1 MLTEYPQG
9 TFTQWVADNVDHNVA
24 TLSGEGT
31 FHGMGI
37 IAISTSKD
45 KIHLVKTSYSIS
57 RQQRLKVSEFL
68 NDEGVSITQYVSPP
82 EKGLASMI
90 YKPILQLQ
98 TPHTL
103 PSELCSDLLW
113 HSGWIFSKA
122 KPRPNWSGF
131 MQHLFSDD
139 QNSTPR
145 SEVLFLP
152 IIDLNPSDETCIYST
167 LIYVE
172 SQTAKLNVPTPCITF
187 DQPLWLKAIEIIT
200 AKSMNIVC
208 RLGAFIR

>member
-1 MLTEYPQG
+1 MFSLGVELDHVFGSKWLISELSWLGFSISYDEVNRYKQFVIQCEGLENLLTEYPQG

-31 FHGMGI
+31 FHGIGI

-45 KIHLVKTSYSIS
+45 KMHLVKISHSIS
-57 RQQRLKVSEFL
+57 RQQHLKVSEFL
-68 NDEGVSITQYVSPP
+68 NDKGVSITQYLSPP

-122 KPRPNWSGF
+122 KPRPN
-131 MQHLFSDD
+131 
-139 QNSTPR
+139 
-145 SEVLFLP
+145 
-152 IIDLNPSDETCIYST
+152 
-167 LIYVE
+167 
-172 SQTAKLNVPTPCITF
+172 
-187 DQPLWLKAIEIIT
+187 
-200 AKSMNIVC
+200 
-208 RLGAFIR
+208 